1 MDNVFF
7 NFSHP
12 LLRKLNDGAT
22 IKLGFKIFFWVMA
35 GLNLLFGL
43 YSFYQGVSNGFH
55 FGVFIASLGLLFAS
69 WISFQICLFRA
80 TSVSQVPDSRY
91 VVSAIFA
98 ILLRGIG
105 EIMATYFTVAGVTAA
120 LIPAGGYNEFGFL
133 SLVLGPVVGFLA
145 ITFFYFLAERLSAL
159 PEIAVN
165 TKKD

>member
-43 YSFYQGVSNGFH
+43 YSLYNSIAHGFV
-55 FGVFIASLGLLFAS
+55 FGVFLMGIGLLFAS
-69 WISFQICLFRA
+69 WICFQICLFRA
-80 TSVSQVPDSRY
+80 NTISEVPDSKY

-98 ILLRGIG
+98 IFLRATG
-105 EIMATYFTVAGVTAA
+105 EIFATYLVVGGVTATLA
-120 LIPAGGYNEFGFL
+120 PGAFNEFGAL
-133 SLVLGPVVGFLA
+133 SIVLGPVIGFLV
-145 ITFFYFLAERLSAL
+145 ISFFYFLAERLSAL